1 MAGNPETNQQH
12 IESLCDW
19 LEVNSAAADNHFY
32 DGILADFRLTG
43 AISAY
48 IRNTADAMCD
58 VEAVADQILQEFAE
72 MLGQV
77 HVPVD
82 WSSNKTALTPIN
94 SSYAAIRLKAIASD
108 IITQL
113 NAPPPV
119 TNRAAFDAARADL
132 YAQASGIVNALGPK
146 FASPLTA
153 GYPNADAAMITA
165 EVDAGGDLILTQKE
179 GDGTP
184 TAWPTGAAWHQ
195 VAVGDLIYIESL
207 AVTGFEA
214 FVGQTYEIG
223 SLTGT
228 GVMKMACGSAIIAPA
243 DSAVA
248 TEPGQIYRLRKV
260 KGA

>member
-1 MAGNPETNQQH
+1 MAGIPANNRARIAE
-12 IESLCDW
+12 LCRW
-19 LEVNSAAADNHFY
+19 LDTTVREADTHFWN
-32 DGILADFRLTG
+32 GILAEYRLTG

-119 TNRAAFDAARADL
+119 TNRSAFDAARDDL

-165 EVDAGGDLILTQKE
+165 EVDAGGDLILTQKDS
-179 GDGTP
+179 GGTA

-195 VAVGDLIYIESL
+195 VAVGDLIYIEAL

-214 FVGQTYEIG
+214 FVGQTYEIS
-223 SLTGT
+223 SLAGT
-228 GVMKMACGSAIIAPA
+228 GVMKLPCGSAIIASA
-243 DSAVA
+243 DSDIA
-248 TEPGQIYRLRKV
+248 TEPGQIFRLRKV